1 MYEIHIYTRVGWW
14 ETQVCAGTSY
24 GNVVLCLFWWYYST
38 FQVLLVSRWS
48 AGATGW
54 IATPPPPHPS
64 GSVSLESLDLRKVGC
79 FWGTGSFRLRWR
91 RVRGGRGRPHA
102 GSSPSRMVL
111 RCPGGGKVNL
121 LFVPSLH
128 FGEEE
133 GERAA
138 QREGGRRLAG
148 RAGLRKQESRGG
160 ATGER
165 GKSCQWQGAVREEG
179 RATGSAPNE
188 TGSDLNW
195 ETYMKKK
202 VREEWA
208 GEDGY
213 MMKNKVIQLPLQKK
227 KGW

>member
-1 MYEIHIYTRVGWW
+1 M
-14 ETQVCAGTSY
+14 
-24 GNVVLCLFWWYYST
+24 
-38 FQVLLVSRWS
+38 
-48 AGATGW
+48 
-54 IATPPPPHPS
+54 
-64 GSVSLESLDLRKVGC
+64 
-79 FWGTGSFRLRWR
+79 
-91 RVRGGRGRPHA
+91 RGGRGWPHA

-165 GKSCQWQGAVREEG
+165 GKSCQ
-179 RATGSAPNE
+179 
-188 TGSDLNW
+188 
-195 ETYMKKK
+195 
-202 VREEWA
+202 
-208 GEDGY
+208 
-213 MMKNKVIQLPLQKK
+213 
-227 KGW
+227 